1 MAEEEVINKKQ
12 VILKNYVSGF
22 PKVSDMEMINAT
34 IKLKLP
40 GENSSSEAV
49 LVKNLCLSCDPY
61 MRFRMRKMEGSYVK
75 SFTPGYA
82 SNPIFYSPF
91 SLFVNELRMNDSP
104 VTLYFM

>member
-1 MAEEEVINKKQ
+1 MAEEEVINNKQ

-40 GENSSSEAV
+40 EENSSSEAV

-61 MRFRMRKMEGSYVK
+61 MRFHMRKIGRQ
-75 SFTPGYA
+75 
-82 SNPIFYSPF
+82 
-91 SLFVNELRMNDSP
+91 LC
-104 VTLYFM
+104 